1 MPHIRMRGLPQEAV
15 ITLSETLLE
24 QLATL
29 CQGNSNSF
37 TLDWVPSISY
47 RHGEVDT
54 QHVQV
59 EVLWFPKDPETHHA
73 VEQAIREAILSVYFQ
88 AKHIS
93 IMFMTLTP
101 SCYYRDGQ
109 HF

>member
-24 QLATL
+24 QLAEI

-37 TLDWVPSISY
+37 VLDWIPSVSY
-47 RHGEVDT
+47 RHGKVDM

-73 VEQAIREAILSVYFQ
+73 VEQAIRKAILSVYSQ
-88 AKHIS
+88 ATHIVV
-93 IMFMTLTP
+93 MFTTLTP
-101 SCYYRDGQ
+101 SNYYRDGH